1 MPFIV
6 YTRNANC
13 NGRISVVGDA
23 DVDTM
28 LNNGKQRLV
37 ADLVDRA
44 EILAESGPSTVFD
57 DEVENAP
64 DTQLLRYVYT

>member
-1 MPFIV
+1 MPFIA
-6 YTRNANC
+6 YTRNY
-13 NGRISVVGDA
+13 NGRISAVGDA

-28 LNNGKQRLV
+28 LNNGKQRLA

-44 EILAESGPSTVFD
+44 EILAESGPPTVLD

-64 DTQLLRYVYT
+64 DTQLLRYLCA

>member
-1 MPFIV
+1 MPFIA

-13 NGRISVVGDA
+13 NGRISADGDA

-57 DEVENAP
+57 DEVENAS
-64 DTQLLRYVYT
+64 DTQLLRYVYI